1 MKARK
6 FPGIHTVRAI
16 TVKQA
21 RACGG
26 FLSRPLKFALGLLFS
41 AAVFASGSGGTAAAG
56 SVYSIVTNPGEDCS
70 TQMNIGWHAALG
82 VTNSFVCYTK
92 KTDTDWAH
100 AATTEA
106 TYAECA
112 IFDGVFSKTPAGG
125 DFREEAVF
133 LNCGAAL
140 TGLERETEYMYQ
152 VRAPG
157 GIASPVHHFKTA
169 GVGGFSFVWIGDFHA
184 YTPLPARLVNAVK
197 VLDAGLALDPGVD
210 FVFSTG
216 DVVAWGGS
224 YSFWRNLYEQDFI
237 QRYMFANVLGN
248 HDAMTRTGL
257 KNSDFFRV
265 ANHFPRNG
273 YPGQEGVCYWFIYGN
288 VLFITLNN
296 EVMANNA
303 AELAPAKGW
312 AAGVIQRLKGKYQYI
327 FLSQH
332 YQWFDGRDGKT
343 SWYAHWKDFC
353 DEHRVALALAG
364 NNHVYQ
370 RSHPLRGD
378 RVVAAGKGTVYM
390 VVPSSDGDRGVKAGP
405 LKHNAEKLAHT
416 YSSPASSGSGQVKT
430 IGCVLVKVTTEGIA
444 TRLVYLDE
452 NKVAHVADEHA
463 APALLA
469 HP

>member
-1 MKARK
+1 MKTRRL
-6 FPGIHTVRAI
+6 PENLIVETNS
-16 TVKQA
+16 VKQP
-21 RACGG
+21 GG
-26 FLSRPLKFALGLLFS
+26 CQAVPALLSRVALGLPL
-41 AAVFASGSGGTAAAG
+41 AAAMLALAFGGPVAASG
-56 SVYSIVTNPGEDCS
+56 VYSIVTNPGEDCS

-82 VTNSFVCYTK
+82 VTNSFVRYTK
-92 KTDTDWAH
+92 KTDTDWAQ
-100 AATTEA
+100 AATAEA
-106 TYAECA
+106 ACAECDV
-112 IFDGVFSKTPAGG
+112 FNGVSSKTPAGE
-125 DFREEAVF
+125 DFREEAIF
-133 LNCGAAL
+133 LNCGVAL
-140 TGLERETEYMYQ
+140 TGLERDMEYMYQ

-157 GIASPVHHFKTA
+157 GVASSVHHFKTA
-169 GVGGFSFVWIGDFHA
+169 GAGEFSFVWIGDFHA

-197 VLDAGLALDPGVD
+197 VLDAARALDPGVD
-210 FVFSTG
+210 FIFSTG

-224 YSFWRNLYEQDFI
+224 YSFWRNLYEQEFI

-248 HDAMTRTGL
+248 HDNMTRTGL
-257 KNSDFFRV
+257 RNPDFFRV

-273 YPGQEGVCYWFIYGN
+273 YSGQEGVCYWFIYGN

-296 EVMANNA
+296 EVMSNNA
-303 AELAPAKGW
+303 VELAAAKSW

-353 DEHRVALALAG
+353 DEHQVALALSG

-370 RSHPLRGD
+370 RSHPLHGD
-378 RVVAAGKGTVYM
+378 QVVAAGKGTVYM

-430 IGCVLVKVTTEGIA
+430 IGCVLVKVTAEGIA

-452 NKVAHVADEHA
+452 NKVAQVADEHA
-463 APALLA
+463 ARVLSAR
-469 HP
+469 